1 MATRKKAEADAKQES
16 NKISKEETAL
26 RNSLRSKADRIVL
39 DRHREEV
46 NAEASRLFA
55 EQGLEYKRRLTP
67 EEKRE
72 QEFLDMVSNN
82 PALAAKYG
90 VQLPSEGGE
99 EHAGNLDLTHTG
111 GIGD

>member
-1 MATRKKAEADAKQES
+1 MATARTSKKEAAKL
-16 NKISKEETAL
+16 SKEDTAK
-26 RNSLRSKADRIVL
+26 RNALRSKADRIVL
-39 DRHREEV
+39 ERHRDEV
-46 NAEASRLFA
+46 NTEAERLFSEA
-55 EQGLEYKRRLTP
+55 GLEYKRRLTP

-72 QEFLDMVSNN
+72 QDFLDMVSNN

-90 VQLPSEGGE
+90 VQLPGTGE